1 MQNRYVGDIGD
12 YVKYALL
19 REITGRKCL
28 GVAWYLHPDGGP
40 AGDGRYTTYLDR
52 SDDWRH
58 LDDQLFTKLKELVN
72 DRSRTVQ
79 AVQESKLL
87 GANTIFSD
95 QCLDVADIPSK
106 ERSSWRSKWFEC
118 VQAELRDCDLV
129 FADPDN
135 GLYPDKSF
143 RPSQKV
149 NAKRIPLKE
158 AQDLSKGR
166 AAVIYH
172 HNTRRTGGHLA
183 EIRDWMSKLSGCE
196 LAFRFKRWSPRTF
209 FIVNPDSEI
218 RHHLITFA
226 QRWSEH
232 GCLLNNAGRCCL
244 LHQPGR
250 GCLIH

>member
-19 REITGRKCL
+19 RKVTGSKRL

-40 AGDGRYTTYLDR
+40 AGDGQYTTYLKR
-52 SDDWRH
+52 PDDWKH
-58 LDDQLFTKLKELVN
+58 LDDQLFLRLEELVN

-79 AVQESKLL
+79 AVQKSKIL
-87 GANTIFSD
+87 GTNTVFSD
-95 QCLDVADIPSK
+95 QPLDVTCIPVK
-106 ERSSWRSKWFEC
+106 QRLDWRKKWFAQ
-118 VQAELRDCDLV
+118 VKTDLASCDLV

-135 GLYPDKSF
+135 GLYSDKSF

-149 NAKRIPLKE
+149 NAKRIPLQE
-158 AQDLSKGR
+158 AQELSEDR

-183 EIRDWMSKLSGCE
+183 EIRDWMSKLRGCTF
-196 LAFRFKRWSPRTF
+196 AFRFKRWSPRTF

-232 GCLLNNAGRCCL
+232 GCLLNSAGGCCL

>member
-19 REITGRKCL
+19 REITGRKRL
-28 GVAWYLHPDGGP
+28 GVSWYLHPDGGP

-52 SDDWRH
+52 SDDWRD

-79 AVQESKLL
+79 SVQESKIL
-87 GANTIFSD
+87 GANTVFSD

-135 GLYPDKSF
+135 GLYSDKSF
-143 RPSQKV
+143 KPSQKV
-149 NAKRIPLKE
+149 NEKRIPLKE

-172 HNTRRTGGHLA
+172 HNTRRKGWHLA
-183 EIRDWMSKLSGCE
+183 EIQDWMSKLPECE
-196 LAFRFKRWSPRTF
+196 FAFRFKLG
-209 FIVNPDSEI
+209 V
-218 RHHLITFA
+218 
-226 QRWSEH
+226 
-232 GCLLNNAGRCCL
+232 
-244 LHQPGR
+244 PGR
-250 GCLIH
+250 SS